1 MAPADICAICGAP
14 IPFYSSAASE
24 AEQALSEFDT
34 LADGRY
40 AHGVCLDREPRRL
53 FPRTGQLELVTS

>member
-1 MAPADICAICGAP
+1 MADLCAICGAP

-53 FPRTGQLELVTS
+53 VSVMGQLEIVTS